1 MNIRMTI
8 GGWEQQKTDAQAV
21 RYDVFVIEQ
30 EIPAD
35 LEWDAA
41 DAECIHA
48 VAYDAQGRA
57 IGTGRLLP
65 DGHIGRMA
73 VRKEGRGAGIGG
85 AILVALMQ
93 EAKKRGDRVVMLNA
107 QVSAEPFYAKYG
119 FSRDGA
125 EFMEAGIPHLP
136 MRHVFPSE

>member
-8 GGWEQQKTDAQAV
+8 DGWERQKAGAQAV

-48 VAYDAQGRA
+48 VAYDEAGIA
-57 IGTGRLLP
+57 AGTGRLLP

-73 VRKEGRGAGIGG
+73 VRKSARGSGVGG
-85 AILVALMQ
+85 TILAALMDV
-93 EAKKRGDRVVMLNA
+93 AKAHGHRAVMLNA
-107 QVSAEPFYAKYG
+107 QTSAEPFYARYG
-119 FSRDGA
+119 FVRDGA

-136 MRHVFPSE
+136 MRHVFPE

>member
-1 MNIRMTI
+1 MKIRMTI
-8 GGWEQQKTDAQAV
+8 GGWEQQKADAHDV

-30 EIPAD
+30 KIPAE
-35 LEWDAA
+35 LEWDAV
-41 DAECIHA
+41 DTDCIHA
-48 VAYDAQGRA
+48 VAYDEDGKA

-73 VRKEGRGAGIGG
+73 VRKAARDFGVGG
-85 AILVALMQ
+85 AILEALMS

-107 QVSAEPFYAKYG
+107 QTSAEPFYARHG
-119 FSRDGA
+119 FERDGE

-136 MRHVFPSE
+136 MRHVFTD